1 MNNIVNEINQRLKT
15 ILNDYPKSKVKE
27 AMLYS
32 LQAGGKR
39 IRPFIVLQVIR
50 AYNQNYHDYIDIA
63 CALEMIHTY
72 SLIHDDLPGM
82 DNDDL
87 RRGKPTCHKQFG
99 EATAILAGDGLLNE
113 AVNII
118 IKTSLASDLKIAL
131 ISCLYQASGISGMD
145 NDDLRRGKPTCHKQF
160 GEATAILAG
169 DGLLNEAVNIIIK
182 TSLASDLKIALI
194 SCLYQASGISGMIYG
209 QELDIENENKKLSID
224 KLNTIHHY
232 KTGKLLSCAFQLGG
246 LIASPQDVKVLKEI
260 GYKVGLAFQ
269 IQDDIL
275 DVISDSKTLG
285 KPVGSDASNHKETYT
300 TLIGV
305 EASQKEVDKLFKEAI
320 KLVYSLSINHGLIIE
335 IIELLWKRVS

>member
-113 AVNII
+113 AVN
-118 IKTSLASDLKIAL
+118 
-131 ISCLYQASGISGMD
+131 
-145 NDDLRRGKPTCHKQF
+145 
-160 GEATAILAG
+160 
-169 DGLLNEAVNIIIK
+169 VIIK

-305 EASQKEVDKLFKEAI
+305 EASQKEVNTLFKEAI
-320 KLVYSLSINHGLIIE
+320 ELVYSLSINHGLIIE

>member
-72 SLIHDDLPGM
+72 SLIHDDLP
-82 DNDDL
+82 
-87 RRGKPTCHKQFG
+87 
-99 EATAILAGDGLLNE
+99 
-113 AVNII
+113 
-118 IKTSLASDLKIAL
+118 
-131 ISCLYQASGISGMD
+131 GMD

-285 KPVGSDASNHKETYT
+285 KPVGSDARNHKETYT

>member
-72 SLIHDDLPGM
+72 SLIHDDLP
-82 DNDDL
+82 
-87 RRGKPTCHKQFG
+87 
-99 EATAILAGDGLLNE
+99 
-113 AVNII
+113 
-118 IKTSLASDLKIAL
+118 
-131 ISCLYQASGISGMD
+131 GMD

-320 KLVYSLSINHGLIIE
+320 ELVYSLSINHGLIIE

>member
-72 SLIHDDLPGM
+72 SLIHDDLP
-82 DNDDL
+82 
-87 RRGKPTCHKQFG
+87 
-99 EATAILAGDGLLNE
+99 
-113 AVNII
+113 
-118 IKTSLASDLKIAL
+118 
-131 ISCLYQASGISGMD
+131 GMD

-305 EASQKEVDKLFKEAI
+305 ESSQKEVDKLFKEAI

>member
-15 ILNDYPKSKVKE
+15 ILDDYPQSKVKE

-39 IRPFIVLQVIR
+39 IRPFIILQVIR
-50 AYNQNYHDYIDIA
+50 AYDKNYHDYLDVA

-118 IKTSLASDLKIAL
+118 IKTTLD
-131 ISCLYQASGISGMD
+131 
-145 NDDLRRGKPTCHKQF
+145 
-160 GEATAILAG
+160 
-169 DGLLNEAVNIIIK
+169 
-182 TSLASDLKIALI
+182 SDLKIALI

-224 KLNTIHHY
+224 MLNTIHHY

-246 LIASPQDVKVLKEI
+246 LIASPQDVSILKEI

-275 DVISDSKTLG
+275 DVISDSETLG

-320 KLVYSLSINHGLIIE
+320 ELVYSLSINHGLIIE

>member
-72 SLIHDDLPGM
+72 SLIHDDLP
-82 DNDDL
+82 
-87 RRGKPTCHKQFG
+87 
-99 EATAILAGDGLLNE
+99 
-113 AVNII
+113 
-118 IKTSLASDLKIAL
+118 
-131 ISCLYQASGISGMD
+131 GMD

-305 EASQKEVDKLFKEAI
+305 EASQQEVDKLFKEAI

>member
-50 AYNQNYHDYIDIA
+50 VYNQNYHDYIDVA

-99 EATAILAGDGLLNE
+99 EATAILAGDGLL
-113 AVNII
+113 
-118 IKTSLASDLKIAL
+118 S
-131 ISCLYQASGISGMD
+131 
-145 NDDLRRGKPTCHKQF
+145 
-160 GEATAILAG
+160 
-169 DGLLNEAVNIIIK
+169 EAVNIIIK

-320 KLVYSLSINHGLIIE
+320 ELVYSLSINHGLIIE

>member
-99 EATAILAGDGLLNE
+99 EATAILAGDGLL
-113 AVNII
+113 
-118 IKTSLASDLKIAL
+118 S
-131 ISCLYQASGISGMD
+131 
-145 NDDLRRGKPTCHKQF
+145 
-160 GEATAILAG
+160 
-169 DGLLNEAVNIIIK
+169 EAVNIIIK

-246 LIASPQDVKVLKEI
+246 LIESPQDVKVLKEI

-320 KLVYSLSINHGLIIE
+320 ELVYSLSINHGLIIE

>member
-99 EATAILAGDGLLNE
+99 EG
-113 AVNII
+113 
-118 IKTSLASDLKIAL
+118 
-131 ISCLYQASGISGMD
+131 
-145 NDDLRRGKPTCHKQF
+145 
-160 GEATAILAG
+160 TAILAG

-246 LIASPQDVKVLKEI
+246 LIVSPQDVKVLKEI

-320 KLVYSLSINHGLIIE
+320 ELVYSLSINHGLIIE

>member
-1 MNNIVNEINQRLKT
+1 
-15 ILNDYPKSKVKE
+15 
-27 AMLYS
+27 
-32 LQAGGKR
+32 
-39 IRPFIVLQVIR
+39 
-50 AYNQNYHDYIDIA
+50 
-63 CALEMIHTY
+63 MIHTY
-72 SLIHDDLPGM
+72 SLIHDDLP
-82 DNDDL
+82 
-87 RRGKPTCHKQFG
+87 
-99 EATAILAGDGLLNE
+99 
-113 AVNII
+113 
-118 IKTSLASDLKIAL
+118 
-131 ISCLYQASGISGMD
+131 GMD

-320 KLVYSLSINHGLIIE
+320 ELVYSLSINHGLIIE

>member
-113 AVNII
+113 VVNII
-118 IKTSLASDLKIAL
+118 I
-131 ISCLYQASGISGMD
+131 Q
-145 NDDLRRGKPTCHKQF
+145 
-160 GEATAILAG
+160 
-169 DGLLNEAVNIIIK
+169 

-320 KLVYSLSINHGLIIE
+320 ELVYSLSINHGLIIE

>member
-131 ISCLYQASGISGMD
+131 ISCLYQASGISGM
-145 NDDLRRGKPTCHKQF
+145 
-160 GEATAILAG
+160 
-169 DGLLNEAVNIIIK
+169 
-182 TSLASDLKIALI
+182 
-194 SCLYQASGISGMIYG
+194 IYG

-232 KTGKLLSCAFQLGG
+232 KTGKLLSCAFQLCG
-246 LIASPQDVKVLKEI
+246 LIVSPQDVKVLKEI

-320 KLVYSLSINHGLIIE
+320 ELVYSLSINHGLIIE

>member
-72 SLIHDDLPGM
+72 SLIHDDLP
-82 DNDDL
+82 
-87 RRGKPTCHKQFG
+87 
-99 EATAILAGDGLLNE
+99 
-113 AVNII
+113 
-118 IKTSLASDLKIAL
+118 
-131 ISCLYQASGISGMD
+131 GMD

-305 EASQKEVDKLFKEAI
+305 EASQKEVNKLFKEAI

>member
-118 IKTSLASDLKIAL
+118 IKA
-131 ISCLYQASGISGMD
+131 
-145 NDDLRRGKPTCHKQF
+145 
-160 GEATAILAG
+160 
-169 DGLLNEAVNIIIK
+169 
-182 TSLASDLKIALI
+182 SLASDLKIALI

>member
-113 AVNII
+113 AVNVI

-131 ISCLYQASGISGMD
+131 ISCI
-145 NDDLRRGKPTCHKQF
+145 
-160 GEATAILAG
+160 
-169 DGLLNEAVNIIIK
+169 
-182 TSLASDLKIALI
+182 
-194 SCLYQASGISGMIYG
+194 YQASGISGMIYG

-320 KLVYSLSINHGLIIE
+320 ELVYSLSINHGLIIE

>member
-15 ILNDYPKSKVKE
+15 ILNDYPKSRVKE

-113 AVNII
+113 AVN
-118 IKTSLASDLKIAL
+118 
-131 ISCLYQASGISGMD
+131 
-145 NDDLRRGKPTCHKQF
+145 
-160 GEATAILAG
+160 
-169 DGLLNEAVNIIIK
+169 VIIK

-209 QELDIENENKKLSID
+209 QELDIENENKKLSVD

-320 KLVYSLSINHGLIIE
+320 ELVYSLSINHGLIIE

>member
-27 AMLYS
+27 AILYS

-72 SLIHDDLPGM
+72 SLIHDDLP
-82 DNDDL
+82 
-87 RRGKPTCHKQFG
+87 
-99 EATAILAGDGLLNE
+99 
-113 AVNII
+113 
-118 IKTSLASDLKIAL
+118 
-131 ISCLYQASGISGMD
+131 GMD

>member
-1 MNNIVNEINQRLKT
+1 MNNIVNEINQRLET
-15 ILNDYPKSKVKE
+15 ILNDYPQSKVKE

-50 AYNQNYHDYIDIA
+50 AYDQNYHDYLDVA

-87 RRGKPTCHKQFG
+87 RRGKPTCHKQYG

-118 IKTSLASDLKIAL
+118 IKTSLD
-131 ISCLYQASGISGMD
+131 
-145 NDDLRRGKPTCHKQF
+145 
-160 GEATAILAG
+160 
-169 DGLLNEAVNIIIK
+169 
-182 TSLASDLKIALI
+182 SDLKIALI

-224 KLNTIHHY
+224 TLNTIHHY

-246 LIASPQDVKVLKEI
+246 LIASPQDVEVLKEI

-320 KLVYSLSINHGLIIE
+320 ELVYSLSVNHGLIIE

>member
-39 IRPFIVLQVIR
+39 IRPFIVLKVIR

-113 AVNII
+113 AVN
-118 IKTSLASDLKIAL
+118 
-131 ISCLYQASGISGMD
+131 
-145 NDDLRRGKPTCHKQF
+145 
-160 GEATAILAG
+160 
-169 DGLLNEAVNIIIK
+169 VIIK

-305 EASQKEVDKLFKEAI
+305 EASQKEVNKLFKEAI
-320 KLVYSLSINHGLIIE
+320 ELVYSLSINHGLIIE

>member
-131 ISCLYQASGISGMD
+131 ISCLYQASGISGM
-145 NDDLRRGKPTCHKQF
+145 
-160 GEATAILAG
+160 
-169 DGLLNEAVNIIIK
+169 
-182 TSLASDLKIALI
+182 
-194 SCLYQASGISGMIYG
+194 IYG

-246 LIASPQDVKVLKEI
+246 LIASSQDVKVLIE
-260 GYKVGLAFQ
+260 GE
-269 IQDDIL
+269 
-275 DVISDSKTLG
+275 KTELSLNKKCG
-285 KPVGSDASNHKETYT
+285 FFVHSYTY
-300 TLIGV
+300 
-305 EASQKEVDKLFKEAI
+305 
-320 KLVYSLSINHGLIIE
+320 
-335 IIELLWKRVS
+335 

>member
-113 AVNII
+113 AVN
-118 IKTSLASDLKIAL
+118 
-131 ISCLYQASGISGMD
+131 
-145 NDDLRRGKPTCHKQF
+145 
-160 GEATAILAG
+160 
-169 DGLLNEAVNIIIK
+169 VIIK

-275 DVISDSKTLG
+275 DVVSDSKTLG

-320 KLVYSLSINHGLIIE
+320 ELVYSLSINHGLIIE

>member
-87 RRGKPTCHKQFG
+87 RRGK
-99 EATAILAGDGLLNE
+99 L
-113 AVNII
+113 
-118 IKTSLASDLKIAL
+118 
-131 ISCLYQASGISGMD
+131 
-145 NDDLRRGKPTCHKQF
+145 TCHKQF

-320 KLVYSLSINHGLIIE
+320 ELVYTLSINHGLIIE

>member
-99 EATAILAGDGLLNE
+99 EAT
-113 AVNII
+113 
-118 IKTSLASDLKIAL
+118 
-131 ISCLYQASGISGMD
+131 
-145 NDDLRRGKPTCHKQF
+145 
-160 GEATAILAG
+160 AG

-320 KLVYSLSINHGLIIE
+320 ELVYSLSINHGLIIE

>member
-113 AVNII
+113 AVN
-118 IKTSLASDLKIAL
+118 
-131 ISCLYQASGISGMD
+131 
-145 NDDLRRGKPTCHKQF
+145 
-160 GEATAILAG
+160 
-169 DGLLNEAVNIIIK
+169 VIIK

-246 LIASPQDVKVLKEI
+246 LIASLQDVKVLKEI

-305 EASQKEVDKLFKEAI
+305 EASQKEVNKLFKEAI
-320 KLVYSLSINHGLIIE
+320 ELVYSLSINHGLIIE

>member
-99 EATAILAGDGLLNE
+99 EATAILACDGLL
-113 AVNII
+113 
-118 IKTSLASDLKIAL
+118 S
-131 ISCLYQASGISGMD
+131 
-145 NDDLRRGKPTCHKQF
+145 
-160 GEATAILAG
+160 
-169 DGLLNEAVNIIIK
+169 EAVNIIIK

-320 KLVYSLSINHGLIIE
+320 ELVYSLSINHGLIIE

>member
-118 IKTSLASDLKIAL
+118 IKTSLA
-131 ISCLYQASGISGMD
+131 G
-145 NDDLRRGKPTCHKQF
+145 
-160 GEATAILAG
+160 
-169 DGLLNEAVNIIIK
+169 
-182 TSLASDLKIALI
+182 DLKIALI

>member
-63 CALEMIHTY
+63 CSLEMIHTY
-72 SLIHDDLPGM
+72 SLVHDDLP
-82 DNDDL
+82 
-87 RRGKPTCHKQFG
+87 
-99 EATAILAGDGLLNE
+99 
-113 AVNII
+113 
-118 IKTSLASDLKIAL
+118 
-131 ISCLYQASGISGMD
+131 GMD

>member
-99 EATAILAGDGLLNE
+99 E
-113 AVNII
+113 
-118 IKTSLASDLKIAL
+118 S
-131 ISCLYQASGISGMD
+131 
-145 NDDLRRGKPTCHKQF
+145 
-160 GEATAILAG
+160 TAILAG

>member
-113 AVNII
+113 AVN
-118 IKTSLASDLKIAL
+118 
-131 ISCLYQASGISGMD
+131 
-145 NDDLRRGKPTCHKQF
+145 
-160 GEATAILAG
+160 
-169 DGLLNEAVNIIIK
+169 VIIK

-246 LIASPQDVKVLKEI
+246 LIANPQDVKVLKEI

-320 KLVYSLSINHGLIIE
+320 ELVYSLSINHGLIIE

>member
-27 AMLYS
+27 AMFYS

-72 SLIHDDLPGM
+72 SLIHDDLP
-82 DNDDL
+82 
-87 RRGKPTCHKQFG
+87 
-99 EATAILAGDGLLNE
+99 
-113 AVNII
+113 
-118 IKTSLASDLKIAL
+118 
-131 ISCLYQASGISGMD
+131 GMD

>member
-50 AYNQNYHDYIDIA
+50 AYNQNYHEYIDIA

-131 ISCLYQASGISGMD
+131 ISCLYQASGISGM
-145 NDDLRRGKPTCHKQF
+145 
-160 GEATAILAG
+160 
-169 DGLLNEAVNIIIK
+169 
-182 TSLASDLKIALI
+182 
-194 SCLYQASGISGMIYG
+194 IYG

-224 KLNTIHHY
+224 TLNTIHHY

-285 KPVGSDASNHKETYT
+285 KPVGSDASNHKETYS

-320 KLVYSLSINHGLIIE
+320 ELVYSLSINHGLIIE